1 MIPGLKN
8 DGKIY
13 SVLFYSIMIGWKVL
27 SSQSKTSKVSMCDDF
42 GSLFFFKML
51 KTDLFVV
58 VVQLT
63 TFKHILDGGKQY
75 GSERT

>member
-1 MIPGLKN
+1 
-8 DGKIY
+8 
-13 SVLFYSIMIGWKVL
+13 
-27 SSQSKTSKVSMCDDF
+27 MCDDF

-63 TFKHILDGGKQY
+63 AFKHILDGGKQY